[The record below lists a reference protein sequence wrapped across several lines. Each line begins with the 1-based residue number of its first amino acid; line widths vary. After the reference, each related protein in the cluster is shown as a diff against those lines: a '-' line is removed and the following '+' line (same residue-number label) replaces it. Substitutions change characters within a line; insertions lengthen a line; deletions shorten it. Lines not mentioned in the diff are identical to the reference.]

1 MTKKMTVGSKYQQ
14 FYNIMRQIR
23 KIVLKIAAAGCCLM
37 FVCAMLCSC
46 SSDDDTATPEDG
58 NQRSMRQLTITRAS
72 SGMRKVKIDPTS
84 LEAAWQTTDRPTY
97 VNLSAVLSGTL
108 YYGLLTPAKAGV
120 TTTLTGNVMCANADD
135 IAVIFPAVTP
145 VKPSGRDAYFPID
158 LSGQKGTLD
167 DIGERY
173 HYVYGVAKE
182 VTVKDDI
189 ASGSIPQM
197 KSLLSLCKFNFT
209 YGGSPV
215 SVKSVQ
221 IGWGSTGSVGYP
233 NTGTA
238 SLTDPDNVHAE
249 GDTPSGPLTITLDK
263 PTEDGVYVALFPCD
277 DRLTFHFTVSNG
289 TNTYTATKTAK
300 MLEGKY
306 YEVDIALE

>member
-1 MTKKMTVGSKYQQ
+1 
-14 FYNIMRQIR
+14 
-23 KIVLKIAAAGCCLM
+23 M
-37 FVCAMLCSC
+37 FISAMLCAC
-46 SSDDDTATPEDG
+46 SSDDDTATQKDS
-58 NQRSMRQLTITRAS
+58 NQRSMRQLTIS
-72 SGMRKVKIDPTS
+72 STSMGMRKANIDPSS
-84 LEAAWQTTDRPTY
+84 LEAAWQTTDRPMY

-173 HYVYGVAKE
+173 HYVYGVAKG
-182 VTVKDDI
+182 VTVKGDI

-197 KSLLSLCKFNFT
+197 KSLLSLCKFHFT

-221 IGWGSTGSVGYP
+221 IGWGPTGSAGYP

-238 SLTDPDNVHAE
+238 SLSDPDNVHAE

-263 PTEDGVYVALFPCD
+263 PTEDGVVYVALFPCD
-277 DRLTFHFTVSNG
+277 DKLIFHFTVSDG
-289 TNTYTATKTAK
+289 TSTYTSTKKAK
-300 MLEGKY
+300 MLEGKF
-306 YEVDIALE
+306 YEVEVALE

>member
-1 MTKKMTVGSKYQQ
+1 
-14 FYNIMRQIR
+14 
-23 KIVLKIAAAGCCLM
+23 M
-37 FVCAMLCSC
+37 FISAMLCAC
-46 SSDDDTATPEDG
+46 SSDDDTATQKDS
-58 NQRSMRQLTITRAS
+58 NQRSMRQLTIS
-72 SGMRKVKIDPTS
+72 STSMGMRKANIDPSS

-145 VKPSGRDAYFPID
+145 IKPAGRDAYFPID

-197 KSLLSLCKFNFT
+197 KSLLSLCKFHFT
-209 YGGSPV
+209 YGDSNV

-221 IGWGSTGSVGYP
+221 IGWGPTGSAGYP

-238 SLTDPDNVHAE
+238 SLSDPDNVHAE

-263 PTEDGVYVALFPCD
+263 PTEDGVVYVALFPCD
-277 DRLTFHFTVSNG
+277 EKLIFHFTVSDG
-289 TNTYTATKTAK
+289 TSTYTSTKKAK

-306 YEVDIALE
+306 YEVEVALE

>member
-1 MTKKMTVGSKYQQ
+1 M
-14 FYNIMRQIR
+14 
-23 KIVLKIAAAGCCLM
+23 
-37 FVCAMLCSC
+37 
-46 SSDDDTATPEDG
+46 
-58 NQRSMRQLTITRAS
+58 
-72 SGMRKVKIDPTS
+72 GMRKANIDPSS

-145 VKPSGRDAYFPID
+145 VKPAGRDAYFPID

-197 KSLLSLCKFNFT
+197 KSLLSLCKFHFT
-209 YGGSPV
+209 YGGSNV

-221 IGWGSTGSVGYP
+221 IGWGPTGSAGYP

-238 SLTDPDNVHAE
+238 SLSDPDNVHAE

-263 PTEDGVYVALFPCD
+263 PTEDGVVYVALFPCD
-277 DRLTFHFTVSNG
+277 DKLIFHFTVSDG
-289 TNTYTATKTAK
+289 TSTYTSTKKAK

-306 YEVDIALE
+306 YEVEVALE